1 MKITKTQEKDLIV
14 YTVKANNTTHSF
26 AHPVDVNIDPL
37 DVVNILLDMVDKNKS
52 IVNITSSSGTTF
64 RFPTEYFNSPSIPNP
79 YYNPYPITC
88 SNTLT
93 NDPLS

>member
-1 MKITKTQEKDLIV
+1 MKITKSQEKDLIV

-26 AHPVDVNIDPL
+26 AHPVDVNIDLL
-37 DVVNILLDMVDKNKS
+37 DVVNILLDMVDKNKP
-52 IVNITSSSGTTF
+52 IVNITSGTTIINP
-64 RFPTEYFNSPSIPNP
+64 RDYFKSPSIPNP
-79 YYNPYPITC
+79 YYNPYSITC